1 MVEYIISLKFPI
13 IIRHTEKFDM
23 HRKAAEFPIF
33 YVKEIGGAV
42 TCSAR
47 RLC

>member
-1 MVEYIISLKFPI
+1 MVEYIVSLKFPI
-13 IIRHTEKFDM
+13 IIQHAGKFDI

-33 YVKEIGGAV
+33 CVKEIGGAV